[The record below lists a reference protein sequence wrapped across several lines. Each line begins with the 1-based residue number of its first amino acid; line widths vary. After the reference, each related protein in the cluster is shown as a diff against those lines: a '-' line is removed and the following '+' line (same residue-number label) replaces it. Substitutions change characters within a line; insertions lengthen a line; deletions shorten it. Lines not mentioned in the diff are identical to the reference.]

1 MHEHKSSMVN
11 TGLEPTLYASQKPGL
26 TIQLRIMNSQLII
39 ITLYNMTD
47 AEMEEVFVDF
57 IYSFIVTS
65 NYTCNFVNSIC
76 HNELLCPLCRSSFDV
91 LNNYRSCMMSCV
103 ILDQVYHPSFL
114 LVISTCNRPYIV

>member
-1 MHEHKSSMVN
+1 MHEHESSMVN

-26 TIQLRIMNSQLII
+26 TIQLQIMNSQLII

-76 HNELLCPLCRSSFDV
+76 HNEPF
-91 LNNYRSCMMSCV
+91 MS
-103 ILDQVYHPSFL
+103 
-114 LVISTCNRPYIV
+114 IVQI